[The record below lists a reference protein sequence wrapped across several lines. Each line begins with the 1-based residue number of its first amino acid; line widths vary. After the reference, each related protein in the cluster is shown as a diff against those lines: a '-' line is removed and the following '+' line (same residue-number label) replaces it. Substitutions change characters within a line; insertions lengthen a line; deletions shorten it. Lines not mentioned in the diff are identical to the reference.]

1 VLPLD
6 ANLAIF
12 SSLAIPEIAVIFAG
26 AVILFG
32 RQLPEVTMRGLTQVM
47 KLRRAVADMWREA
60 GLQDELRR
68 VQHEVDLAASEA
80 KRPSP
85 ALATGGKG
93 PTERPRPVLEATTEP
108 VGPEAEREPDADPDR
123 EPASD

>member
-1 VLPLD
+1 MLPAD
-6 ANLAIF
+6 VNFAIF
-12 SSLAIPEIAVIFAG
+12 SSLALPEIAVIFAG

-80 KRPSP
+80 RRPIP
-85 ALATGGKG
+85 AVHSGDKG
-93 PTERPRPVLEATTEP
+93 PTERPRPILEATSDP
-108 VGPEAEREPDADPDR
+108 VGPDAERAPDADPDR
-123 EPASD
+123 PAD